1 MKTPLSIT
9 RYRNTRYWAIWLGGD
24 LLAVTVYRKGAEA
37 ILHYINSKKA
47 HTMKTPTVYLT
58 TEQGITVRAQL
69 DLEKTCISYKRTGT
83 WRTDVIYE
91 QPVPVLVADGLFKPL
106 DERTI
111 RACKKFYG
119 ITLRGSYTNTQGLRR
134 AATSH
139 PRIIHP
145 EVIQAAEEEMQ
156 SPFGLPKTHLTGNE
170 AFEVFMQTAY
180 GRNADERKE
189 PTTPEG
195 AVEAQEAEVSA
206 KASAGSKTKSKGKR
220 KTAKRHPKSTAIS
233 KKADAPAEETPQAED
248 DMRLPWDTD
257 EGWEENATP
266 VEAEPVVPAEAE
278 PVVPAE
284 ETPQAEDDMRLPW
297 DTDEG
302 WEENA
307 TPAEAEPVAP
317 SEAEP
322 VARQEE
328 QAARLS
334 TYNLAREG
342 ELIRLHPG
350 MASVTLQAGDIL
362 IRRYKK
368 ALVQVIV
375 RAIGAYEWA
384 GEVYPTLTHIS
395 WKATGY
401 QISGNS
407 FFGLPATPRS
417 ARA

>member
-47 HTMKTPTVYLT
+47 HTMRSNKY
-58 TEQGITVRAQL
+58 TESPMIGAITREGKRVRVRATAGGTSICYKGQGKWSADETCTIPL
-69 DLEKTCISYKRTGT
+69 PELLAEGVLKLADQKARTTHEKFCARGRRVRRNAAQRQEAQAKVDTSLPWEASKEAEAR
-83 WRTDVIYE
+83 DE
-91 QPVPVLVADGLFKPL
+91 EEPL
-106 DERTI
+106 TSAEDEP
-111 RACKKFYG
+111 
-119 ITLRGSYTNTQGLRR
+119 
-134 AATSH
+134 ATS
-139 PRIIHP
+139 
-145 EVIQAAEEEMQ
+145 
-156 SPFGLPKTHLTGNE
+156 
-170 AFEVFMQTAY
+170 
-180 GRNADERKE
+180 
-189 PTTPEG
+189 
-195 AVEAQEAEVSA
+195 AEVA
-206 KASAGSKTKSKGKR
+206 
-220 KTAKRHPKSTAIS
+220 
-233 KKADAPAEETPQAED
+233 
-248 DMRLPWDTD
+248 
-257 EGWEENATP
+257 
-266 VEAEPVVPAEAE
+266 
-278 PVVPAE
+278 
-284 ETPQAEDDMRLPW
+284 
-297 DTDEG
+297 
-302 WEENA
+302 
-307 TPAEAEPVAP
+307 PVAG
-317 SEAEP
+317 
-322 VARQEE
+322 QEE
-328 QAARLS
+328 QASRLS

-375 RAIGAYEWA
+375 HAIGAYEWA

>member
-47 HTMKTPTVYLT
+47 HTMRTNKY
-58 TEQGITVRAQL
+58 TESPMIGAITREGKRVRVRATAGGTSICYKGQGKWSADETCTIPL
-69 DLEKTCISYKRTGT
+69 PELLSEGVLKLADQKARTTYEKFC
-83 WRTDVIYE
+83 
-91 QPVPVLVADGLFKPL
+91 A
-106 DERTI
+106 
-111 RACKKFYG
+111 
-119 ITLRGSYTNTQGLRR
+119 RGRR
-134 AATSH
+134 VRRNAAQRQEAQAKVDTSL
-139 PRIIHP
+139 PWEASKEAEARD
-145 EVIQAAEEEMQ
+145 EEE
-156 SPFGLPKTHLTGNE
+156 PLTSAE
-170 AFEVFMQTAY
+170 S
-180 GRNADERKE
+180 E
-189 PTTPEG
+189 PTTSAEDEPATSAEDEP
-195 AVEAQEAEVSA
+195 ATLAEAQ
-206 KASAGSKTKSKGKR
+206 
-220 KTAKRHPKSTAIS
+220 
-233 KKADAPAEETPQAED
+233 
-248 DMRLPWDTD
+248 
-257 EGWEENATP
+257 
-266 VEAEPVVPAEAE
+266 
-278 PVVPAE
+278 
-284 ETPQAEDDMRLPW
+284 
-297 DTDEG
+297 
-302 WEENA
+302 
-307 TPAEAEPVAP
+307 PVAP
-317 SEAEP
+317 AEAEP

-334 TYNLAREG
+334 TYNLEREG

>member
-47 HTMKTPTVYLT
+47 HTMRSNKY
-58 TEQGITVRAQL
+58 TESPMIGAITREGKRVRVRATAGGTSICYKGQGKWSA
-69 DLEKTCISYKRTGT
+69 DETCTIPLPELLAEGVLKLADQKARTT
-83 WRTDVIYE
+83 YD
-91 QPVPVLVADGLFKPL
+91 
-106 DERTI
+106 
-111 RACKKFYG
+111 KFCA
-119 ITLRGSYTNTQGLRR
+119 RGRR
-134 AATSH
+134 VRRNAAQRQEAQAKVDTSL
-139 PRIIHP
+139 PWEASKEAEARD
-145 EVIQAAEEEMQ
+145 EEEPLTSAEDEPA
-156 SPFGLPKTHLTGNE
+156 SPAE
-170 AFEVFMQTAY
+170 S
-180 GRNADERKE
+180 E
-189 PTTPEG
+189 PASP
-195 AVEAQEAEVSA
+195 AEVA
-206 KASAGSKTKSKGKR
+206 
-220 KTAKRHPKSTAIS
+220 
-233 KKADAPAEETPQAED
+233 
-248 DMRLPWDTD
+248 
-257 EGWEENATP
+257 
-266 VEAEPVVPAEAE
+266 
-278 PVVPAE
+278 
-284 ETPQAEDDMRLPW
+284 
-297 DTDEG
+297 
-302 WEENA
+302 
-307 TPAEAEPVAP
+307 PVAG
-317 SEAEP
+317 
-322 VARQEE
+322 QEE

-334 TYNLAREG
+334 TYNLEREG

-375 RAIGAYEWA
+375 HAIGAYEWA

>member
-47 HTMKTPTVYLT
+47 HTMRSNKY
-58 TEQGITVRAQL
+58 TESPMIGAITREGKRVRVRATACGTSICYKGQGKWSADETCTIPL
-69 DLEKTCISYKRTGT
+69 PELLAEGVLKLADQKARTTYEKFCARGRRVRRNAAQRREAQAKVDTSLPWEASKEAEAR
-83 WRTDVIYE
+83 DE
-91 QPVPVLVADGLFKPL
+91 EEPL
-106 DERTI
+106 TSAEDEP
-111 RACKKFYG
+111 
-119 ITLRGSYTNTQGLRR
+119 
-134 AATSH
+134 ATS
-139 PRIIHP
+139 
-145 EVIQAAEEEMQ
+145 
-156 SPFGLPKTHLTGNE
+156 
-170 AFEVFMQTAY
+170 
-180 GRNADERKE
+180 
-189 PTTPEG
+189 
-195 AVEAQEAEVSA
+195 
-206 KASAGSKTKSKGKR
+206 
-220 KTAKRHPKSTAIS
+220 
-233 KKADAPAEETPQAED
+233 
-248 DMRLPWDTD
+248 
-257 EGWEENATP
+257 
-266 VEAEPVVPAEAE
+266 
-278 PVVPAE
+278 
-284 ETPQAEDDMRLPW
+284 
-297 DTDEG
+297 
-302 WEENA
+302 
-307 TPAEAEPVAP
+307 AEAEPVAP

-334 TYNLAREG
+334 TYNLERAG
-342 ELIRLHPG
+342 ELIPLHPG
-350 MASVTLQAGDIL
+350 TVSVTLQAGDIL

>member
-47 HTMKTPTVYLT
+47 HTMRSNKY
-58 TEQGITVRAQL
+58 TESPMIGAITREGKRVRVRATAGGTSICYKGQGKWSADETCTIPL
-69 DLEKTCISYKRTGT
+69 PELLAEGVLKLADQKARTTYEKFCARGRRVRRNAAQRQEAQAKVDTSLPREASKEAEAR
-83 WRTDVIYE
+83 DE
-91 QPVPVLVADGLFKPL
+91 EEPL
-106 DERTI
+106 TSAEDEP
-111 RACKKFYG
+111 
-119 ITLRGSYTNTQGLRR
+119 
-134 AATSH
+134 ATS
-139 PRIIHP
+139 
-145 EVIQAAEEEMQ
+145 A
-156 SPFGLPKTHLTGNE
+156 
-170 AFEVFMQTAY
+170 
-180 GRNADERKE
+180 
-189 PTTPEG
+189 
-195 AVEAQEAEVSA
+195 EAQP
-206 KASAGSKTKSKGKR
+206 AS
-220 KTAKRHPKSTAIS
+220 
-233 KKADAPAEETPQAED
+233 PAEAQPASPAVVEP
-248 DMRLPWDTD
+248 
-257 EGWEENATP
+257 ATL
-266 VEAEPVVPAEAE
+266 AEAE
-278 PVVPAE
+278 PA
-284 ETPQAEDDMRLPW
+284 
-297 DTDEG
+297 
-302 WEENA
+302 
-307 TPAEAEPVAP
+307 
-317 SEAEP
+317 
-322 VARQEE
+322 ARQEE

-334 TYNLAREG
+334 TYNLEREG

>member
-170 AFEVFMQTAY
+170 AFEVFMQTAH

-189 PTTPEG
+189 PATPEG
-195 AVEAQEAEVSA
+195 AVEAQETEVSA

-220 KTAKRHPKSTAIS
+220 KTAKRHQKSTAIS
-233 KKADAPAEETPQAED
+233 EKADAPAEETPQAE
-248 DMRLPWDTD
+248 
-257 EGWEENATP
+257 A
-266 VEAEPVVPAEAE
+266 
-278 PVVPAE
+278 
-284 ETPQAEDDMRLPW
+284 DMRLPW

-317 SEAEP
+317 AEAEP

-334 TYNLAREG
+334 TYNLEREG

-384 GEVYPTLTHIS
+384 GEVYPTLTHIN

>member
-9 RYRNTRYWAIWLGGD
+9 RYRNTRFWAIWLGGD

-83 WRTDVIYE
+83 WRTDAVYE

-156 SPFGLPKTHLTGNE
+156 FPFGLPKTHLTGNE
-170 AFEVFMQTAY
+170 AVEVFMQTAY
-180 GRNADERKE
+180 GRNAAGRKE
-189 PTTPEG
+189 APSPEG
-195 AVEAQEAEVSA
+195 AVEAQEAEVLA
-206 KASAGSKTKSKGKR
+206 KSSAGSKTKSKGKR
-220 KTAKRHPKSTAIS
+220 KTAKRHQKSSAIS

-257 EGWEENATP
+257 EGWEENATQ
-266 VEAEPVVPAEAE
+266 
-278 PVVPAE
+278 AE
-284 ETPQAEDDMRLPW
+284 E
-297 DTDEG
+297 
-302 WEENA
+302 
-307 TPAEAEPVAP
+307 EPVAP
-317 SEAEP
+317 SEEEP

-334 TYNLAREG
+334 TYNLEREG

>member
-47 HTMKTPTVYLT
+47 HTMRSNKY
-58 TEQGITVRAQL
+58 TESPMIGAITREGKRVRVRATACGTSICYKGQGKWSADETCTIPL
-69 DLEKTCISYKRTGT
+69 PELLAEGVLKLADQKARTTYEKFC
-83 WRTDVIYE
+83 
-91 QPVPVLVADGLFKPL
+91 A
-106 DERTI
+106 
-111 RACKKFYG
+111 
-119 ITLRGSYTNTQGLRR
+119 RGRR
-134 AATSH
+134 VRRNAAQRQEAQAKVDTSL
-139 PRIIHP
+139 PWEASKEAEARD
-145 EVIQAAEEEMQ
+145 EEEPLTSAEDEPA
-156 SPFGLPKTHLTGNE
+156 SPAE
-170 AFEVFMQTAY
+170 S
-180 GRNADERKE
+180 E
-189 PTTPEG
+189 PTTL
-195 AVEAQEAEVSA
+195 AEAQ
-206 KASAGSKTKSKGKR
+206 
-220 KTAKRHPKSTAIS
+220 
-233 KKADAPAEETPQAED
+233 
-248 DMRLPWDTD
+248 
-257 EGWEENATP
+257 
-266 VEAEPVVPAEAE
+266 
-278 PVVPAE
+278 
-284 ETPQAEDDMRLPW
+284 
-297 DTDEG
+297 
-302 WEENA
+302 
-307 TPAEAEPVAP
+307 PVAG
-317 SEAEP
+317 
-322 VARQEE
+322 QEE

-350 MASVTLQAGDIL
+350 TDSVTLQAGDIL

-375 RAIGAYEWA
+375 HAIGAYEWA

>member
-1 MKTPLSIT
+1 
-9 RYRNTRYWAIWLGGD
+9 
-24 LLAVTVYRKGAEA
+24 
-37 ILHYINSKKA
+37 
-47 HTMKTPTVYLT
+47 
-58 TEQGITVRAQL
+58 
-69 DLEKTCISYKRTGT
+69 
-83 WRTDVIYE
+83 
-91 QPVPVLVADGLFKPL
+91 
-106 DERTI
+106 
-111 RACKKFYG
+111 
-119 ITLRGSYTNTQGLRR
+119 
-134 AATSH
+134 
-139 PRIIHP
+139 
-145 EVIQAAEEEMQ
+145 
-156 SPFGLPKTHLTGNE
+156 
-170 AFEVFMQTAY
+170 MQTAY

-220 KTAKRHPKSTAIS
+220 KAAKRHQKSTAIS
-233 KKADAPAEETPQAED
+233 EKADASAEETPQAEA

-266 VEAEPVVPAEAE
+266 VEAEPV
-278 PVVPAE
+278 
-284 ETPQAEDDMRLPW
+284 
-297 DTDEG
+297 
-302 WEENA
+302 
-307 TPAEAEPVAP
+307 
-317 SEAEP
+317 
-322 VARQEE
+322 ARQEE

-334 TYNLAREG
+334 TYNLEREG

-375 RAIGAYEWA
+375 HTIGAYEWA

>member
-47 HTMKTPTVYLT
+47 HTMRSNKY
-58 TEQGITVRAQL
+58 TESPMIGAITREGKRVRVRATAGGTSICYKGQGKWSADETCTIPL
-69 DLEKTCISYKRTGT
+69 PELLAEGVLKLADQKARTTYEKFC
-83 WRTDVIYE
+83 
-91 QPVPVLVADGLFKPL
+91 A
-106 DERTI
+106 
-111 RACKKFYG
+111 
-119 ITLRGSYTNTQGLRR
+119 RGRR
-134 AATSH
+134 VRRNAAQRQEAQAKVDTSL
-139 PRIIHP
+139 PWEASKEAEARD
-145 EVIQAAEEEMQ
+145 EEEPLTSAEDEPA
-156 SPFGLPKTHLTGNE
+156 SP
-170 AFEVFMQTAY
+170 
-180 GRNADERKE
+180 
-189 PTTPEG
+189 
-195 AVEAQEAEVSA
+195 AEV
-206 KASAGSKTKSKGKR
+206 
-220 KTAKRHPKSTAIS
+220 
-233 KKADAPAEETPQAED
+233 
-248 DMRLPWDTD
+248 
-257 EGWEENATP
+257 
-266 VEAEPVVPAEAE
+266 EPLTSAEAE
-278 PVVPAE
+278 PTTSAEDEPASPAE
-284 ETPQAEDDMRLPW
+284 S
-297 DTDEG
+297 
-302 WEENA
+302 
-307 TPAEAEPVAP
+307 EPTTLA
-317 SEAEP
+317 EAEP

>member
-47 HTMKTPTVYLT
+47 HTMRSNKY
-58 TEQGITVRAQL
+58 TESPMIGAITREGKRVRVRATAGGTSICYKGQGKWSADETCTIPL
-69 DLEKTCISYKRTGT
+69 PELLAEGVLKLADQKARTTYEKFC
-83 WRTDVIYE
+83 
-91 QPVPVLVADGLFKPL
+91 A
-106 DERTI
+106 
-111 RACKKFYG
+111 
-119 ITLRGSYTNTQGLRR
+119 RGRR
-134 AATSH
+134 VRRNAAQRQEAQAKVDTSL
-139 PRIIHP
+139 PWEASKEAEARD
-145 EVIQAAEEEMQ
+145 EEEPLTSAEDEPA
-156 SPFGLPKTHLTGNE
+156 SPAE
-170 AFEVFMQTAY
+170 S
-180 GRNADERKE
+180 E
-189 PTTPEG
+189 PTTL
-195 AVEAQEAEVSA
+195 A
-206 KASAGSKTKSKGKR
+206 
-220 KTAKRHPKSTAIS
+220 
-233 KKADAPAEETPQAED
+233 
-248 DMRLPWDTD
+248 
-257 EGWEENATP
+257 
-266 VEAEPVVPAEAE
+266 
-278 PVVPAE
+278 
-284 ETPQAEDDMRLPW
+284 
-297 DTDEG
+297 
-302 WEENA
+302 
-307 TPAEAEPVAP
+307 
-317 SEAEP
+317 EAEP

>member
-47 HTMKTPTVYLT
+47 HTMRSNKY
-58 TEQGITVRAQL
+58 TESPMIGAITREGKRVRVRATACGTSICYKGQGKWSA
-69 DLEKTCISYKRTGT
+69 DETCTIPLPELLAEGVLKLADQKARTTYDKFCARGRRVRRNAAQRQEAQAKVDT
-83 WRTDVIYE
+83 SLPWEASKEAEARDE
-91 QPVPVLVADGLFKPL
+91 EEPL
-106 DERTI
+106 TSAEDEP
-111 RACKKFYG
+111 
-119 ITLRGSYTNTQGLRR
+119 
-134 AATSH
+134 ATS
-139 PRIIHP
+139 
-145 EVIQAAEEEMQ
+145 
-156 SPFGLPKTHLTGNE
+156 
-170 AFEVFMQTAY
+170 
-180 GRNADERKE
+180 
-189 PTTPEG
+189 
-195 AVEAQEAEVSA
+195 
-206 KASAGSKTKSKGKR
+206 
-220 KTAKRHPKSTAIS
+220 
-233 KKADAPAEETPQAED
+233 
-248 DMRLPWDTD
+248 
-257 EGWEENATP
+257 
-266 VEAEPVVPAEAE
+266 
-278 PVVPAE
+278 
-284 ETPQAEDDMRLPW
+284 
-297 DTDEG
+297 
-302 WEENA
+302 
-307 TPAEAEPVAP
+307 

-334 TYNLAREG
+334 TYNLEREG

-375 RAIGAYEWA
+375 HAIGAYEWA